1 MSFDGFYELG
11 ESEREK
17 QRLRDQELRKQPFY
31 TIKHPNGT
39 YFTGSGFGD
48 ASKVARYNSHDSAVT
63 TFMKVMES
71 LARSLGMI
79 HFSNFRDYLL
89 NGYQVVYMEPKEL
102 AKELED
108 KKREIAQL
116 EMLL

>member
-11 ESEREK
+11 DSEREK

-31 TIKHPNGT
+31 TIRHPNGA

-48 ASKVARYNSHDSAVT
+48 ASKVARYDCHDSAVT
-63 TFMKVMES
+63 TFMNVMEAY
-71 LARSLGMI
+71 ARSLGMI
-79 HFSNFRDYLL
+79 HFSSFRDYLL
-89 NGYQVVYMEPKEL
+89 NGYQVAYVEPKKL

-108 KKREIAQL
+108 KRREIAQL